1 MSSKK
6 VWIII
11 VLAGILAFITAAVI
25 IDKIQNKPTKPVVQ
39 EEVSTIEEIVKP
51 AEEAIVEKEVTKSAP
66 APKKVIKKTAP
77 KQKNI
82 VKDLPAPKAV
92 EVQKQEPAAE
102 TVTQEETSNEIII
115 LNEYKS
121 QNSYKYTYTPVR
133 YKSK

>member
-51 AEEAIVEKEVTKSAP
+51 VEEAIVEKEVTKSAP

-77 KQKNI
+77 KPKNI

-92 EVQKQEPAAE
+92 EVQKQEPVAE

>member
-51 AEEAIVEKEVTKSAP
+51 VEEAIVEKEVTKSAP
-66 APKKVIKKTAP
+66 APKKIIKKTAP
-77 KQKNI
+77 KPKNI

-92 EVQKQEPAAE
+92 EVQKQEPVAE